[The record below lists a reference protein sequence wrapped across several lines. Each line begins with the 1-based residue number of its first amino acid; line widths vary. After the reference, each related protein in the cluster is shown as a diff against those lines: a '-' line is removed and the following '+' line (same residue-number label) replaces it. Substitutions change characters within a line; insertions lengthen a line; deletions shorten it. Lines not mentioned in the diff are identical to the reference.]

1 MIETPRLRLVPLSH
15 EQLILFRN
23 NPPALAKN
31 LGIQKIEP
39 YDDPETAPHVEE
51 AIQFWFESTRKH
63 PTDFAWY
70 TNWVIIHKETSYAIG
85 GIGFSGLPNEE
96 GKTMVGYGLNT
107 TYFGKGYASEA
118 LSGLIQWGFAHS
130 GLKAIIA
137 DTPLQNEGSHRVLVK
152 NGFFKTS
159 RNEELIHWEL
169 LRSVPD

>member
-1 MIETPRLRLVPLSH
+1 MIETTRLRLVPLSH
-15 EQLILFRN
+15 EQLILFRD

-39 YDDPETAPHVEE
+39 YDDPETASHVEE
-51 AIQFWFESTRKH
+51 AIQFWLESTRKH

-70 TNWVIIHKETSYAIG
+70 TNWVMILKETSYAIG
-85 GIGFSGLPNEE
+85 GIGFTGLSGEE

-130 GLKAIIA
+130 GLKAIMA

-152 NGFFKTS
+152 NEFFETS
-159 RNEELIHWEL
+159 RNEELIHWQL

>member
-15 EQLILFRN
+15 EQLILFKD

-51 AIQFWFESTRKH
+51 AIQFWLESTKQY

-70 TNWVIIHKETSYAIG
+70 TNWVIILKERAHAIG
-85 GIGFSGLPNEE
+85 GIGFSGIPGEE

-118 LSGLIQWGFAHS
+118 LCGLIQWGFTYS
-130 GLKAIIA
+130 DLKKIIA
-137 DTPLQNEGSHRVLVK
+137 DTPLQNTGSHRVLLK
-152 NGFFKTS
+152 NGFIETG
-159 RNEELIHWEL
+159 RDEELIHWEL
-169 LRSVPD
+169 VRSVPI